1 MMKTRLLIILGLIGL
16 IVIGIYLALPPTMTV
31 ILCDDQTLGLDDCG
45 PYLEKKYSNLPEV
58 RHFRELYSDPPGLG
72 FASNMF
78 KAVSVSATSSM
89 EEKRFAELEISLED
103 FTITYRCHDHNLPD
117 EKAVTV
123 AIASPTL
130 EDMDDNHCLEARE

>member
-1 MMKTRLLIILGLIGL
+1 MKVRVLTIFGLAGLII
-16 IVIGIYLALPPTMTV
+16 IGIYFALPPTMTV
-31 ILCDDQTLGLDDCG
+31 ILCDDKTLNLDDCG
-45 PYLEKKYSNLPEV
+45 PYLEEKYSNLPEV
-58 RHFRELYSDPPGLG
+58 IHFRELYPDPPGLG
-72 FASNMF
+72 FASDTF

-89 EEKRFAELEISLED
+89 EEKRFAELEISLEYS
-103 FTITYRCHDHNLPD
+103 TITYRCHDHNLPD